1 MEPEQRRGPGRS
13 ESARLAI
20 LTATARQFAAEGYD
34 SLTMEGI
41 AAEAKVGKQTIYR
54 WWPTRTALV
63 ADALAE
69 GLIMPDWFAPAD
81 SGDIRADLLE
91 WVQNVVGFIREPGH
105 DGLLRSL
112 VVAAAED
119 EAVALRLNERL
130 GVLQLLGERMR
141 RAVEAGELEA
151 QPVEDLVEALLGAVV
166 VRTLRRAPLDDRF
179 AERLVTT
186 LLGPAA
192 SRAVRPV

>member
-20 LTATARQFAAEGYD
+20 LTATARQFAERGYD
-34 SLTMEGI
+34 ALTMEGI

-54 WWPTRTALV
+54 WWPSRTALV

-69 GLIMPDWFAPAD
+69 GLIMPDWFVPAD
-81 SGDIRADLLE
+81 SGDIRADLVD
-91 WVQNVVGFIREPGH
+91 WVQNVVDFIREPGH

-119 EAVALRLNERL
+119 ELVAIRLNERL
-130 GVLQLLGERMR
+130 GVLQFLGERMR
-141 RAVEAGELEA
+141 RAVEAGELDA
-151 QPVEDLVEALLGAVV
+151 QPVEDLVEALLGAIV
-166 VRTLRRAPLDDRF
+166 VRTLRRAPLDDGF
-179 AERLVTT
+179 ARRLVGT
-186 LLGPAA
+186 LLGPA
-192 SRAVRPV
+192 RQPT

>member
-20 LTATARQFAAEGYD
+20 LTATARQFAERGYD

-54 WWPTRTALV
+54 WWPSRTALV

-69 GLIMPDWFAPAD
+69 GLIMPDWFVPAD
-81 SGDIRADLLE
+81 SGDIRADLEE
-91 WVQNVVGFIREPGH
+91 WVQNVVDFIREPGH
-105 DGLLRSL
+105 DDLLRSL

-119 EAVALRLNERL
+119 EAVAQRLNERL
-130 GVLQLLGERMR
+130 GVLQFLGERMR
-141 RAVEAGELEA
+141 RAVEAGELDA

-166 VRTLRRAPLDDRF
+166 VRTLRRSPLDDGF
-179 AERLVTT
+179 APRLVAT
-186 LLGPAA
+186 LFGPARQSA
-192 SRAVRPV
+192 

>member
-20 LTATARQFAAEGYD
+20 LTATARQFADRGYD
-34 SLTMEGI
+34 ALTMEGI

-54 WWPTRTALV
+54 WWPSRTSLV

-69 GLIMPDWFAPAD
+69 GLIMPDWFVPAD
-81 SGDIRADLLE
+81 SGDIRADLVE
-91 WVQNVVGFIREPGH
+91 WVQNVVDFIREPGH

-119 EAVALRLNERL
+119 ELVAIRLNERL
-130 GVLQLLGERMR
+130 GVLQFLGERMR
-141 RAVEAGELEA
+141 RAVEAGELDA
-151 QPVEDLVEALLGAVV
+151 QPVEDLVEALLGAIV
-166 VRTLRRAPLDDRF
+166 VRTLRRAPLDDDF
-179 AERLVTT
+179 APRLVST
-186 LLGPAA
+186 LLGSARQ
-192 SRAVRPV
+192 RA

>member
-20 LTATARQFAAEGYD
+20 LTATARQFAERGYD
-34 SLTMEGI
+34 ALTMEGI

-54 WWPTRTALV
+54 WWPSRTALV

-69 GLIMPDWFAPAD
+69 GLIMPDWFVPAD

-91 WVQNVVGFIREPGH
+91 WVQNVVEFIREPGH
-105 DGLLRSL
+105 DELLRSL

-119 EAVALRLNERL
+119 ELVAVRLNERL

-141 RAVEAGELEA
+141 GAVEAGQLDA
-151 QPVEDLVEALLGAVV
+151 QPVEDLVEALLGAIV
-166 VRTLRRAPLDDRF
+166 VRTLRRVPLDDDF
-179 AERLVTT
+179 AARLVAT
-186 LLGPAA
+186 LLGPARQG
-192 SRAVRPV
+192 SDLST

>member
-20 LTATARQFAAEGYD
+20 LTATARQFAERGYD

-54 WWPTRTALV
+54 WWPSRTALV

-69 GLIMPDWFAPAD
+69 GLIMPDWFVPAD
-81 SGDIRADLLE
+81 SGDIRADLRE
-91 WVQNVVGFIREPGH
+91 WVENVVDFIREPGH
-105 DGLLRSL
+105 DDLLRSL

-119 EAVALRLNERL
+119 EAVAQRLNERL
-130 GVLQLLGERMR
+130 GVLQFLGERMR
-141 RAVEAGELEA
+141 RAVEAGELDA

-166 VRTLRRAPLDDRF
+166 VRTLRRAPLDDGF
-179 AERLVTT
+179 APRLVAT
-186 LLGPAA
+186 LFGPARQPA
-192 SRAVRPV
+192 

>member
-20 LTATARQFAAEGYD
+20 LTATARQFAERGYD

-54 WWPTRTALV
+54 WWPSRTALV

-69 GLIMPDWFAPAD
+69 GLIMPDWFVPAD
-81 SGDIRADLLE
+81 SGDIRADLEE
-91 WVQNVVGFIREPGH
+91 WVQNVVDFIRQPGH

-130 GVLQLLGERMR
+130 GVLQFLGERMR
-141 RAVEAGELEA
+141 RAVEAGELDA

-166 VRTLRRAPLDDRF
+166 VRALRRAPLDDGF
-179 AERLVTT
+179 ALRLVGT
-186 LLGPAA
+186 LLGPARQPA
-192 SRAVRPV
+192 

>member
-20 LTATARQFAAEGYD
+20 LTATARQFAERGYD
-34 SLTMEGI
+34 ALTMEGI

-54 WWPTRTALV
+54 WWPSRTALV

-69 GLIMPDWFAPAD
+69 GLIMPDWFVPAD
-81 SGDIRADLLE
+81 SGDIRADLGE
-91 WVQNVVGFIREPGH
+91 WVQNVVDFIREPGH
-105 DGLLRSL
+105 DDLLRSL

-119 EAVALRLNERL
+119 EAVAQRLNERL
-130 GVLQLLGERMR
+130 GVLQFLGERMR
-141 RAVEAGELEA
+141 RAVEAGELDA

-166 VRTLRRAPLDDRF
+166 VRTLRRAPLDDGF
-179 AERLVTT
+179 APRLVAT
-186 LLGPAA
+186 LFGPARQPA
-192 SRAVRPV
+192 

>member
-20 LTATARQFAAEGYD
+20 LTATARQFAERGYD

-41 AAEAKVGKQTIYR
+41 ASEAKVGKQTIYR
-54 WWPTRTALV
+54 WWPSRTALV

-69 GLIMPDWFAPAD
+69 GLIMPDWFVPAD
-81 SGDIRADLLE
+81 SGDIRADLAE
-91 WVQNVVGFIREPGH
+91 WVQNVVDFISEPGH

-130 GVLQLLGERMR
+130 GVLQFLGERMQ
-141 RAVEAGELEA
+141 RAVDAGELTA

-166 VRTLRRAPLDDRF
+166 VRVLRRRALDDGF
-179 AERLVTT
+179 AGRLVST
-186 LLGPAA
+186 LLGPA
-192 SRAVRPV
+192 RV

>member
-1 MEPEQRRGPGRS
+1 MEPDQRRGPGRS

-20 LTATARQFAAEGYD
+20 LTATARQFAERGYD

-54 WWPTRTALV
+54 WWPSRTALV

-69 GLIMPDWFAPAD
+69 GLIMPDWFVPAD
-81 SGDIRADLLE
+81 SGDIRADLEE
-91 WVQNVVGFIREPGH
+91 WVQNVVDFIREPGH
-105 DGLLRSL
+105 DDLLRSL

-119 EAVALRLNERL
+119 EAVAQRLNERL
-130 GVLQLLGERMR
+130 GVLQFLGERMR
-141 RAVEAGELEA
+141 RAVEAGELDA

-166 VRTLRRAPLDDRF
+166 VRTLRRAPLDDGF
-179 AERLVTT
+179 APHLVAT
-186 LLGPAA
+186 LFGPARQPA
-192 SRAVRPV
+192 

>member
-13 ESARLAI
+13 EKARLAI
-20 LTATARQFAAEGYD
+20 LTATSRQFAADGYD

-41 AAEAKVGKQTIYR
+41 AAEARVGKQTIYR
-54 WWPTRTALV
+54 WWPSRTALV

-69 GLIMPDWFAPAD
+69 GLIMPDWFVPAD

-91 WVQNVVGFIREPGH
+91 WVRNVVDFIREPGH
-105 DGLLRSL
+105 DDLLRSL

-141 RAVEAGELEA
+141 RAVDAGELGA

-166 VRTLRRAPLDDRF
+166 VRTLRRAPLDDDF
-179 AERLVTT
+179 ADRLVGT
-186 LLGPAA
+186 LLGP
-192 SRAVRPV
+192 SPRP

>member
-20 LTATARQFAAEGYD
+20 LTATARQFAERGYD
-34 SLTMEGI
+34 TLTMEGI

-54 WWPTRTALV
+54 WWPSRTALV

-69 GLIMPDWFAPAD
+69 GLIMPDWFVPAD
-81 SGDIRADLLE
+81 SGDIRADLGE
-91 WVQNVVGFIREPGH
+91 WVQNVVDFIREPGH

-151 QPVEDLVEALLGAVV
+151 QPVEDLVEAILGAVV
-166 VRTLRRAPLDDRF
+166 VRTLRRAPLDDGF

-186 LLGPAA
+186 LLGPAREGA
-192 SRAVRPV
+192 DRS

>member
-20 LTATARQFAAEGYD
+20 LTATARQFAERGYD

-54 WWPTRTALV
+54 WWPSRTALV

-69 GLIMPDWFAPAD
+69 GLIMPDWFVPAD
-81 SGDIRADLLE
+81 SGDIRADLEE
-91 WVQNVVGFIREPGH
+91 WVQNVVDFIREPGH
-105 DGLLRSL
+105 DDLLRSL

-119 EAVALRLNERL
+119 EAVAQRLNERL
-130 GVLQLLGERMR
+130 GVLQFLGERMR
-141 RAVEAGELEA
+141 RAVEAGELDA

-166 VRTLRRAPLDDRF
+166 VRTLRRAPLDDGF
-179 AERLVTT
+179 APRLVAT
-186 LLGPAA
+186 LFGPARQPA
-192 SRAVRPV
+192 